1 MFFFDKLKL
10 KKLQEKEKIEKLE
23 KTNAILGKTVNDTK
37 MMNMYL
43 GQSITNLKLA
53 LIKKEEESKGS
64 VVNGK

>member
-37 MMNMYL
+37 M
-43 GQSITNLKLA
+43 IDRK
-53 LIKKEEESKGS
+53 S
-64 VVNGK
+64 VV